1 MSQPTSHYSITS
13 TQSQRSKDKS
23 SLGKKED
30 VFQGATSPLRP
41 RALPSQLKSDT
52 DDSRLKQPQST
63 RGSEIGSERGMHSG
77 SGGNMGERRPEMEEV
92 ATDDEDEY
100 SSVFTDNDETQVN
113 DNKSEKS

>member
-1 MSQPTSHYSITS
+1 
-13 TQSQRSKDKS
+13 
-23 SLGKKED
+23 
-30 VFQGATSPLRP
+30 
-41 RALPSQLKSDT
+41 
-52 DDSRLKQPQST
+52 
-63 RGSEIGSERGMHSG
+63 MHSG